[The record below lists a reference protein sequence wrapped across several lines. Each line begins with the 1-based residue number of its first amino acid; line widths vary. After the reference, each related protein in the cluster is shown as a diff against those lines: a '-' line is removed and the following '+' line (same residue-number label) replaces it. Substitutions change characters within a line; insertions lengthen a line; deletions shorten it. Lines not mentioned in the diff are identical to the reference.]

1 MIKSYNIR
9 AYDIN
14 TGKYLFL
21 TYSYTPP
28 MFGISRFGGNKY
40 DVHKINYKFEEEDEY
55 NIYVDIFVEEIR
67 NRGLKAV

>member
-40 DVHKINYKFEEEDEY
+40 DVHKINYKFEKKMSITSMQ
-55 NIYVDIFVEEIR
+55 IYLLKKLEIE
-67 NRGLKAV
+67 V